1 MVFKSALNDGLYDL
15 WMCQNENCGAVR
27 AIGIS
32 ETNASIP
39 LRQQE
44 LEDPNLECQVCD
56 EKGMEKIVPTDGQ
69 SNDKTSPATE
79 STKPLL
85 ATGST
90 SIKIRQSYVVNHLQ
104 AIDIFEFKVRNI
116 ELTQK
121 GNNWNEIPSE
131 TKKRYAT
138 YSTSAVTRCIAFLEA
153 TINEMIRRII
163 ADESD
168 LGGGGYE
175 IHPSL
180 RAQADANRVRSL
192 ITDREAF
199 FEKYDVILEEKGESA
214 IPQGH
219 GIGQQAKAVNDL
231 RNHLMHGIP
240 ELLAPDEIPKG
251 AEGLPREVRWSN
263 PFDADDISMAPLD
276 RCLGSTMIEWAAD
289 SCFEYAE
296 EFFDRLDIENDISP
310 NATPLS
316 ELVIDE
322 NPARPYVVALEGLQ
336 HDYR

>member
-1 MVFKSALNDGLYDL
+1 MPFKSPLNEDLYDL
-15 WMCQNENCGAVR
+15 WMCQNEDCGAVR

-32 ETNASIP
+32 EANASDS

-44 LEDPNLECQVCD
+44 LEDLDLECKVCGK
-56 EKGMEKIVPTDGQ
+56 EGMEKIVPADRQ
-69 SNDKTSPATE
+69 SNDKTSTTTE
-79 STKPLL
+79 TTKPLL

-90 SIKIRQSYVVNHLQ
+90 GIKIRQSYVVNHLQ
-104 AIDIFEFKVRNI
+104 AIDIFEFKVRSI

-131 TKKRYAT
+131 TKQRYIT
-138 YSTSAVTRCIAFLEA
+138 YSTSAITRCIAFLEA
-153 TINEMIRRII
+153 TVNEMIRRIT
-163 ADESD
+163 ASESD
-168 LGGGGYE
+168 LAGAGYE

-180 RAQADANRVRSL
+180 RAQANANRVRSL
-192 ITDREAF
+192 VTDRKPF
-199 FEKYDVILEEKGESA
+199 FEKYDVILEEKAKKS
-214 IPQGH
+214 IPTGH
-219 GIGQQAKAVNDL
+219 GIGQQAVAVNDL

-240 ELLAPDEIPKG
+240 ELLAPDKIPKG
-251 AEGLPREVRWSN
+251 AEGLPKEVRWSN

-276 RCLGSTMIEWAAD
+276 RCLGSMMIEWAAD

-296 EFFDRLDIENDISP
+296 AFFDQLDIENDISP
-310 NATPLS
+310 DATPLS

-336 HDYR
+336 HKYR